1 MRPGDDFQEFYQ
13 AGYGRTVAM
22 VAAITG
28 SRHEAEDI
36 AQEAYSRALVRWPRL
51 RAYDLPEAWVRRVAI
66 RLAVDSGRRVRRGL
80 LASARIAAERQ
91 PPGPEPG
98 DDLRYTALGAAL
110 ADLQVRERV
119 VVVLHYL
126 ADLPV
131 DAIARECGL
140 PVSTVKSRLASG
152 RRHLEQRLTQH
163 PEAVA

>member
-1 MRPGDDFQEFYQ
+1 MRPSDDFQEFYQ

-36 AQEAYSRALVRWPRL
+36 AQEAYARALARWPRL
-51 RAYDLPEAWVRRVAI
+51 RGYDMPEAWVRRVAL
-66 RLAVDSGRRVRRGL
+66 RLAIDSGRRARRGQL
-80 LASARIAAERQ
+80 VSARIAAQRQ

-110 ADLQVRERV
+110 ADLPVRERI

-131 DAIARECGL
+131 DTIAIECRL

-152 RRHLEQRLTQH
+152 RRHLEQHLTQH